1 MEPASTLKTK
11 WEGSEIKTML
21 GIVQEMNLVGLLD
34 QKKSRSEVLYKEVEK
49 QLTAKGYEKRFENTI
64 VMLLSGSLLI
74 PNFRKMCWLFSKISS
89 FTNFQQIR
97 NKVKALRSNFN
108 KIVRLNSVSGA
119 AHKTCEYYDELYE
132 IFGHRPAVDYTHMG
146 VNFGITNTVSLEIEE
161 SQNEMLFSTPE
172 DQGAEEGA
180 TSCSGGE
187 EGATSCSGAEEGA
200 TSSTDI
206 SSNYGENSDSGKRH
220 SVDLESLFEKQRI
233 WEENMMREQME
244 AHAKLLREAVQE
256 MGSVFSAC
264 VSQLSKTQD
273 TNK

>member
-49 QLTAKGYEKRFENTI
+49 QLTAKGYEK
-64 VMLLSGSLLI
+64 S
-74 PNFRKMCWLFSKISS
+74 
-89 FTNFQQIR
+89 FQQIR

-244 AHAKLLREAVQE
+244 AHAKLLRKAVQE

>member
-180 TSCSGGE
+180 TS
-187 EGATSCSGAEEGA
+187 
-200 TSSTDI
+200 STDI

-220 SVDLESLFEKQRI
+220 SVDLESFFEKQRI

>member
-49 QLTAKGYEKRFENTI
+49 QLTAKGYEK
-64 VMLLSGSLLI
+64 S
-74 PNFRKMCWLFSKISS
+74 
-89 FTNFQQIR
+89 FQQIR

-180 TSCSGGE
+180 TS
-187 EGATSCSGAEEGA
+187 
-200 TSSTDI
+200 STDI

-220 SVDLESLFEKQRI
+220 SVDLESFFEKQRI